1 MTSSEGKR
9 EEAGTEGRDLYGALP
24 DVEFREQIGS
34 LVLAI
39 LVYWP
44 TRVESKSAQCATH
57 STVKRTVGAGE
68 AEAKSRSELGWF
80 CTATTV
86 PIQSPL
92 SRSSSAHHSL
102 FRSYLYSLF
111 RSHLS
116 ISIHKP
122 LFLFVSV
129 SRTNSC
135 SANFT
140 RPASR
145 DARHAPETLMH
156 PSVPL
161 RDDRAPQYPCRH
173 YISLSVTLITEPL
186 TLLPTDSPAWVK
198 IPSVHVHSQADWCVT
213 HHRSPVSP
221 PTK

>member
-1 MTSSEGKR
+1 VRGKR
-9 EEAGTEGRDLYGALP
+9 KQSRGP
-24 DVEFREQIGS
+24 S
-34 LVLAI
+34 LVGFVRRLQYLFTRLRPVPHLHTI
-39 LVYWP
+39 L
-44 TRVESKSAQCATH
+44 
-57 STVKRTVGAGE
+57 
-68 AEAKSRSELGWF
+68 
-80 CTATTV
+80 
-86 PIQSPL
+86 
-92 SRSSSAHHSL
+92 SSAAI
-102 FRSYLYSLF
+102 YLYSLF

-145 DARHAPETLMH
+145 DARHAPETLMR
-156 PSVPL
+156 PSAPL

-198 IPSVHVHSQADWCVT
+198 IPLVYVHSQADWCVT